1 MLIIIVSNFMAAKC
15 VLNIIFIYIL
25 CAIERGRER
34 ERVREEI
41 KYHLMNYSTYEI
53 INTITNAF
61 NFYRVSADKKI
72 CYSCYIVN

>member
-1 MLIIIVSNFMAAKC
+1 MAVKC

-25 CAIERGRER
+25 CAI

-53 INTITNAF
+53 INTITNVF
-61 NFYRVSADKKI
+61 NLYKESLG
-72 CYSCYIVN
+72 

>member
-1 MLIIIVSNFMAAKC
+1 MLIIIVSHFMAVKC

-25 CAIERGRER
+25 CAI

-53 INTITNAF
+53 INTITNVF
-61 NFYRVSADKKI
+61 NLYKESLG
-72 CYSCYIVN
+72 